1 MQNISREFKF
11 TQLLKFTIPTTIMM
25 MFLSLYTIVDGAFVS
40 RYVGTDA
47 LSAINIVFPL
57 LGVQGGM
64 SIMFATGSSAIVSKQ
79 LGEGKPILAN
89 NTFSLISIVA
99 SIVNILFAGIVL
111 IFDDQIITLLG
122 ATETLMPMCKDYLWI
137 LFIFSPFSVFQIL
150 YQNFFVTAGKPNL
163 GFGLTIFAGLTN
175 IVLDYVFIAKLHLGV
190 AGAAYATAIGYCI
203 PAIVGIVFFIINKN
217 GLHYKLTKFDGR
229 SIFFTCTNGSSEMV
243 TNISL
248 SVITVAFNLYMMK
261 MLGSNGVAAVTII
274 FYVQF
279 LMVALFLGFS
289 IGVAPVFG
297 YHYGAQNINYLKKLT
312 KMCYIF
318 VIVMSLVIFALS
330 ILSASLITKIFTK
343 DNVEVYNIAV
353 RGMKL
358 FAIGYLFAG
367 INIFSS
373 GMFTAL
379 SNGLMSAIISFMRTF
394 VFAIISIVALT
405 SLFDITGLWL
415 AIPLSELLTTVLCSV
430 IICIKVKNKTIYK
443 LKS

>member
-99 SIVNILFAGIVL
+99 TVVNILFVGIVL

-137 LFIFSPFSVFQIL
+137 LFLFSPFSVFQIL

-163 GFGLTIFAGLTN
+163 GFGLTIVAGLTN

-203 PAIVGIVFFIINKN
+203 P
-217 GLHYKLTKFDGR
+217 
-229 SIFFTCTNGSSEMV
+229 
-243 TNISL
+243 
-248 SVITVAFNLYMMK
+248 
-261 MLGSNGVAAVTII
+261 
-274 FYVQF
+274 
-279 LMVALFLGFS
+279 
-289 IGVAPVFG
+289 
-297 YHYGAQNINYLKKLT
+297 
-312 KMCYIF
+312 
-318 VIVMSLVIFALS
+318 
-330 ILSASLITKIFTK
+330 
-343 DNVEVYNIAV
+343 
-353 RGMKL
+353 
-358 FAIGYLFAG
+358 
-367 INIFSS
+367 
-373 GMFTAL
+373 
-379 SNGLMSAIISFMRTF
+379 
-394 VFAIISIVALT
+394 
-405 SLFDITGLWL
+405 
-415 AIPLSELLTTVLCSV
+415 
-430 IICIKVKNKTIYK
+430 
-443 LKS
+443 